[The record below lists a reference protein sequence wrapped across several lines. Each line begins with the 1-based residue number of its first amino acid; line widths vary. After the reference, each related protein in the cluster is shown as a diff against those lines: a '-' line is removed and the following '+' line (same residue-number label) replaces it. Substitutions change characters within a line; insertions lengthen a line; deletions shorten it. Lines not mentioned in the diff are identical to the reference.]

1 MTLEAVMEQQALRLA
16 NLARRVAEV
25 DQWIQVLLDWIE
37 AAAQDLSLENATDER
52 AV

>member
-1 MTLEAVMEQQALRLA
+1 MTFEAVMEQQSLRLA
-16 NLARRVAEV
+16 DLARRVAEV

-37 AAAQDLSLENATDER
+37 AAAQDLSLATVTDDR